1 MALLPDNT
9 PVREDSDAIAARFGI
24 AQDGKPT
31 DAQLSYQR
39 KIRDAIAGLA
49 VEVNADVEDSREKSL
64 AITHLEE
71 ALMWLG
77 KAIFR

>member
-1 MALLPDNT
+1 MALIPNNVPT
-9 PVREDSDAIAARFGI
+9 RETEAEVRGRFGI

-31 DAQLSYQR
+31 DAQLREQVAL
-39 KIRDAIAGLA
+39 KGHIADIA
-49 VEVNADVEDSREKSL
+49 VLINANIEDSREKSL

-71 ALMWLG
+71 ALMWAG